1 MPKRYY
7 YHFDKKPDLND
18 IVTVGDYQYWVVST
32 DPLKGTDSMYTI
44 EETKYTYIRKFYH
57 HNPSSPYCIKRCGKS

>member
-7 YHFDKKPDLND
+7 YHFDKTPDLND

-32 DPLKGTDSMYTI
+32 APLKGTDSMYTI

-57 HNPSSPYCIKRCGKS
+57 RNLVIPYRVER